1 MLDLR
6 RREFITL
13 IGGAAAVAWP
23 LCARAQEAAR
33 QHLIGFVTGLSEAEL
48 RPLAG
53 AFRARL
59 QELGWFEG
67 RNVIIDAR
75 GTAGDFDRLVTDA
88 AALEHVPP
96 QVNQGDSRGAEDGRG
111 YRH

>member
-96 QVNQGDSRGAEDGRG
+96 QLNQGDSRGAEDGRG